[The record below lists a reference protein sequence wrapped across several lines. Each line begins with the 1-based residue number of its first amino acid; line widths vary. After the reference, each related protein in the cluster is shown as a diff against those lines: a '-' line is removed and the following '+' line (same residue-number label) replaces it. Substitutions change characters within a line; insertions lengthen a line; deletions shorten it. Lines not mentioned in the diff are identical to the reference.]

1 MWILFENFYV
11 DRLLHNERIECLLY
25 EEQTQMYD
33 DEIWCARIHILVLF
47 FFFFFCERGILTFFY
62 IFFFFFLFLRTR
74 NLNIVWHSFDIIDQ
88 YYSRVN
94 NMNSIIHQWNG
105 ISRAKRAYYF
115 WKLCLYNDDRHSVI
129 VRWRDL
135 CKK

>member
-1 MWILFENFYV
+1 MDIWSKICEFYSKISTLT
-11 DRLLHNERIECLLY
+11 DCCTMNGLNGLLY

-33 DEIWCARIHILVLF
+33 DEIWRARIHVLV
-47 FFFFFCERGILTFFY
+47 
-62 IFFFFFLFLRTR
+62 FFFFLEYYLS
-74 NLNIVWHSFDIIDQ
+74 NIISEREIWTLFDIPR
-88 YYSRVN
+88 YYWPILFIQN
-94 NMNSIIHQWNG
+94 NTNSIIHQWNG